1 MPSHDIDEFLSSV
14 VKHIKFFP
22 DRAKIKIE
30 LENHIFDK
38 MNHYIEKGHDAKA
51 AEKLAIAHMGEAG
64 EIGKLLNK
72 QHNPVIGWLCFL
84 TSMVLPI
91 VIAYNVFLA
100 GLFTL
105 LPLSWNNPIDDI
117 PKDRIVYSI
126 KVNKSVQ
133 IDDRIITFSKVVL
146 EKNRNLSIS
155 YEYHNKWFTN
165 SGWSLGNI
173 GEIKDNLGNT
183 YFIGHGSSSRGFI
196 TKGFKSVENFNMA
209 ADMLIIN
216 YDSYNR
222 KYRVEIPL
230 KEGTAQ

>member
-1 MPSHDIDEFLSSV
+1 MHSHDSDEFLSSV
-14 VKHIKFFP
+14 IKHIKFFP
-22 DRAKIKIE
+22 DRTKIKNE

-38 MNHYIEKGHDAKA
+38 MNHYIEKGHDAET
-51 AEKLAIAHMGEAG
+51 AEKLAVAHMGEAK

-91 VIAYNVFLA
+91 AIAYNVFLA
-100 GLFTL
+100 GLFIL
-105 LPLSWNNPIDDI
+105 LPLFWNNPIDDI
-117 PKDRIVYSI
+117 PEARIAYSI

-133 IDDRIITFSKVVL
+133 MDDRIITFSKVVL

-165 SGWSLGNI
+165 SGWSLGSI
-173 GEIKDNLGNT
+173 GELKDNLGNT
-183 YFIGHGSSSRGFI
+183 YFTGNSSTSSGFI
-196 TKGFKSVENFNMA
+196 SKGFRSVKDFNPA
-209 ADMLIIN
+209 ADTLIIN